1 MRPSLISLC
10 KIQSLWC
17 RTIKDNTLSVRY
29 QHNQV
34 ESRPFKIDQPHRTLL
49 KMNDEQR
56 SALFV
61 EVIESDAKSLRIIFH
76 DYKVGDAP
84 LLVIN
89 RLTEDITLTQTD
101 DS

>member
-1 MRPSLISLC
+1 
-10 KIQSLWC
+10 
-17 RTIKDNTLSVRY
+17 
-29 QHNQV
+29 
-34 ESRPFKIDQPHRTLL
+34 
-49 KMNDEQR
+49 MNDEQR